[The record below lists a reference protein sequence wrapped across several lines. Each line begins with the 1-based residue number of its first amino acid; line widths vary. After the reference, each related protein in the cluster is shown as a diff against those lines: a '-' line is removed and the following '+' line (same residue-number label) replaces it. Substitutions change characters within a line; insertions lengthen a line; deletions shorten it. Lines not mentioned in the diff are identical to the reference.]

1 MHSDPIFV
9 AKDAGDIAIL
19 NIAFNGRG
27 KKQVREKDS
36 LIASAVTERE
46 ITTLNV
52 DPLGEV
58 GGVSTAHPNKCQQPN
73 ANVSCLVHQNRRAT
87 KSFEHKKR
95 KKKDKTDQMLAVG
108 RISP

>member
-27 KKQVREKDS
+27 KKQVREKES

-46 ITTLNV
+46 IITLNV

-58 GGVSTAHPNKCQQPN
+58 GGVSTAHPDKCQHPN
-73 ANVSCLVHQNRRAT
+73 ATVSCQVHQNRRAT
-87 KSFEHKKR
+87 KSFEQKKER
-95 KKKDKTDQMLAVG
+95 K
-108 RISP
+108 RIKPIKCWRSDA

>member
-27 KKQVREKDS
+27 KKQVREKES

-46 ITTLNV
+46 IITLNV

-58 GGVSTAHPNKCQQPN
+58 GGVSTAHPNKCQHPN
-73 ANVSCLVHQNRRAT
+73 ATVSWQVHQNRRAT
-87 KSFEHKKR
+87 KSFEHN
-95 KKKDKTDQMLAVG
+95 KKKEKG
-108 RISP
+108 

>member
-9 AKDAGDIAIL
+9 ANDAGDIAIL

-58 GGVSTAHPNKCQQPN
+58 GGVSTAHPNKCQDPN

-87 KSFEHKKR
+87 KSFEHKK
-95 KKKDKTDQMLAVG
+95 KKEKG
-108 RISP
+108 